1 MNIDTTNIND
11 PYIFFIDNI
20 FDHHLDTINYICKDF
35 KNRFSLTPFFL
46 GNLKITDLTDFI
58 IDLYKSNKNTQIY
71 LNSIQ
76 NTFQNYYNSE
86 LNISYNIIT
95 NFLKQKKIN
104 LHLQY
109 NNWVKFCYKFS
120 DLYELLYL
128 NY

>member
-1 MNIDTTNIND
+1 MNIDTNID

-20 FDHHLDTINYICKDF
+20 LDNHLDTINYIFQDF

-46 GNLKITDLTDFI
+46 GNLKITDLTNFI
-58 IDLYKSNKNTQIY
+58 IDLYKSNKNTHTY

-76 NTFQNYYNSE
+76 NTFLNYYNSE
-86 LNISYNIIT
+86 LNISYNIIN
-95 NFLKQKKIN
+95 NFLKNKIH

-109 NNWVKFCYKFS
+109 NNWVKFCYHFS
-120 DLYELLYL
+120 DLYELLFL